1 MTARKSFEA
10 ILETR
15 TDTRA
20 NRDYAAYLR
29 LAARE
34 EAAEEQ
40 IGTLTRDGQPVLYAW
55 PAGGLYREGSRHELV
70 NYLIRNHYA

>member
-29 LAARE
+29 RSARE
-34 EAAEEQ
+34 EAAEEY
-40 IGTLTRDGQPVLYAW
+40 IGTVTRDGQTVLYVW
-55 PAGGLYREGSRHELV
+55 PAGGPYREGSRHDLI
-70 NYLIRNHYA
+70 NFLIRNLYA